1 MRRLIAGANR
11 GALDLPRPQ
20 MGLRG
25 QAMQTGIGPF
35 DCLLVGGAG
44 GVIKGAGSGGGGGG
58 GVVQAEGFMLP
69 PGVYSGTIGAGDPGG
84 LSITRTR
91 GGDTIALFWRAFG
104 GGNGGKSGTGAFEGA
119 DGGCGGGAQ
128 REVTGFG
135 RGIVGQGHDGGEAD
149 VGVVG
154 GGGGGA
160 GGPGSGTSG
169 GPGVVSDITGASV
182 QYGTGGGTGP
192 GSNDP
197 SPGRGFSAPSGT
209 AGGHGG
215 FVLRYPTGKA
225 RVTGGTVTTSGS
237 YTIHTFDTP
246 GAFAFTVWRVSK

>member
-44 GVIKGAGSGGGGGG
+44 GVIKGAGSGGGG
-58 GVVQAEGFMLP
+58 
-69 PGVYSGTIGAGDPGG
+69 
-84 LSITRTR
+84 
-91 GGDTIALFWRAFG
+91 
-104 GGNGGKSGTGAFEGA
+104 
-119 DGGCGGGAQ
+119 GGGAQ

>member
-1 MRRLIAGANR
+1 MRRLIAGSNR

-20 MGLRG
+20 MGFRG

-44 GVIKGAGSGGGGGG
+44 GVI
-58 GVVQAEGFMLP
+58 QAEGFMLP

-84 LSITRTR
+84 PSITRTR
-91 GGDTIALFWRAFG
+91 GGDTSALFWQAFG
-104 GGNGGKSGTGAFEGA
+104 GGNGGKAGAGAFGGA

-128 REVTGFG
+128 LGVTVFG
-135 RGIVGQGHDGGEAD
+135 RGIVGQGYDGGEA
-149 VGVVG
+149 VPGVVG

-160 GGPGSGTSG
+160 GGRGSGENG

-182 QYGTGGGTGP
+182 EYGRGGNTGP
-192 GSNDP
+192 NSSDP
-197 SPGRGFSAPSGT
+197 SPGRGFSAGAGT
-209 AGGHGG
+209 AGGNGG

-225 RVTGGTVTTSGS
+225 RVTGGTVTTSGP

-246 GAFAFTVWRVSK
+246 GAFDFTVWRVSK